1 MGNISIIGK
10 EITETKFERTE
21 TMSHTFEQKWEL
33 DSLYPSDE
41 RQEMIETE
49 ILGIKEKIKR
59 VLNGIRLQER
69 EIRTD
74 SLTSLLLEL
83 QQAYSEWYQI
93 DDFLYCAYAENV
105 LDDAVKN
112 LMNES
117 AMVKSELES
126 CQFQLDQVLAK
137 IPPHEWSELQKQ
149 KELQPFSFYL
159 EERRKAVSDRLAPEM
174 EQLINALSVNGF
186 TAWEMHHEE
195 MLNRLLIPLT
205 LEGKS
210 VEVPIQEA
218 WHYAMFAPTREARK
232 EAAFGIEKVCG
243 ENTEVFASVFNRIAG
258 YRLEIYKQRG
268 WDKLL
273 KEALEQNR
281 IEEKSL
287 ESMMAAIEE
296 SRDMIKSYLER
307 KFRLEKIERPAWY
320 DLDAPSFATEEK
332 VTYQEAAEII
342 ISQFEAFHPELG
354 EFAKNAF
361 DNGWIESEDRPNKAG
376 GGFCASLPLAK
387 ESRIFVTFRGSYQD
401 VVTIAHELGH
411 AYHNFVLKDEPFF
424 AQHNGTSVAE
434 TASTFMENMVMDAAI
449 ERAEN
454 DREKLALLE
463 MKISNASKY
472 IGTIPNMFRFEQKF
486 YEQRK
491 NGLVAPGEIKSLLAE
506 TESELFGGLIE
517 EPDEY
522 RWMYVAHFYDTE
534 KPFYNIPYTI
544 GYLFSNGIY
553 AKSKAS
559 KFEFF
564 AEYTELLRN
573 SGRMTIEQLAAHYL
587 KEDATEMPFWQS
599 SLKTVRE
606 AIEEYLQL
614 TERYLETR

>member
-1 MGNISIIGK
+1 M
-10 EITETKFERTE
+10 T
-21 TMSHTFEQKWEL
+21 HTFEQKWEL
-33 DSLYPSDE
+33 DSLYPSEE

-59 VLNGIRLQER
+59 VLNGIRSQER
-69 EIRTD
+69 ENQTD
-74 SLTSLLLEL
+74 SLPSLLLEL

-137 IPPHEWSELQKQ
+137 ITPHEWNELRNH

-232 EAAFGIEKVCG
+232 EAASGIEKVCG

-258 YRLEIYKQRG
+258 YRLELYKQRG

-273 KEALEQNR
+273 KEAFEQNR

-296 SRDMIKSYLER
+296 SRSMIKSYLER

-332 VTYQEAAEII
+332 VSYQGAAEII
-342 ISQFEAFHPELG
+342 ISQFKAFHPELG
-354 EFAKNAF
+354 EFAKDAF

-376 GGFCASLPLAK
+376 GGFCASFPLAK

-411 AYHNFVLKDEPFF
+411 AYHNYVLQEEPFF
-424 AQHNGTSVAE
+424 AQQKGTSVAE

-463 MKISNASKY
+463 MKISNAIKY

-491 NGLVAPGEIKSLLAE
+491 NGLVAPGEIKRLLAE
-506 TESELFGGLIE
+506 TESELYGGLLE
-517 EPDEY
+517 ELDEH

-534 KPFYNIPYTI
+534 KAFYNIPYTI

-553 AKSKAS
+553 VKSKG
-559 KFEFF
+559 KGPEFF

-599 SLKTVRE
+599 SIETARA
-606 AIEEYLQL
+606 AIEEYLRL
-614 TERYLETR
+614 TERYVETQ

>member
-1 MGNISIIGK
+1 MGNISII
-10 EITETKFERTE
+10 ERARIKAKLEGTGNM
-21 TMSHTFEQKWEL
+21 THIFEQKWEL
-33 DSLYPSDE
+33 DSLYPTE
-41 RQEMIETE
+41 KRRVMIETE
-49 ILGIKEKIKR
+49 ILGIQKKIEL
-59 VLNGIRLQER
+59 VLDGIRTQER
-69 EIRTD
+69 KIHIE
-74 SLTSLLLEL
+74 SVPALLLEL

-93 DDFLYCAYAENV
+93 EDFLYCAYAENV
-105 LDDAVKN
+105 LDNAVKN

-117 AMVKSELES
+117 ALIKSELDS
-126 CQFQLDQVLAK
+126 CQSQLDGVLAK
-137 IPPHEWSELQKQ
+137 IPRLEWGELQNH

-186 TAWEMHHEE
+186 TGWEMHHEE
-195 MLNRLLIPLT
+195 MLNRLLVPLA

-218 WHYAMFAPTREARK
+218 WHYAMFAPTRAARE
-232 EAAFGIEKVCG
+232 EAATGIKKVC
-243 ENTEVFASVFNRIAG
+243 EEKKEVFASVFNRIAG
-258 YRLEIYKQRG
+258 YRLELYKQRG
-268 WDKLL
+268 WNNLL
-273 KEALEQNR
+273 KEAVEQNR

-287 ESMMAAIEE
+287 QSMMAAIEE
-296 SRDMIKSYLER
+296 SRGIIKSYLER
-307 KFRLEKIERPAWY
+307 KFSLEKIESPAWF
-320 DLDAPSFATEEK
+320 DLDAPSFAAEEK
-332 VTYQEAAEII
+332 VSYQEAAEII
-342 ISQFEAFHPELG
+342 ISQFNAFHPELG
-354 EFAKNAF
+354 KFAKDAF
-361 DNGWIESEDRPNKAG
+361 DNGWIESEDRENKAG
-376 GGFCASLPLAK
+376 GGFCASFPLAK
-387 ESRIFVTFRGSYQD
+387 ESRIFITFRGSYQD

-411 AYHNFVLKDEPFF
+411 AYHNFVLQEEPFF
-424 AQHNGTSVAE
+424 AQQKGTSVAE

-463 MKISNASKY
+463 MKISNAIKY

-491 NGLVAPGEIKSLLAE
+491 SGLVSPEEIKRLLTG
-506 TESELFGGLIE
+506 TESELYGGLLE
-517 EPDEY
+517 ELDEH

-553 AKSKAS
+553 AKSKERGP
-559 KFEFF
+559 EFF

-573 SGRMTIEQLAAHYL
+573 SGRGTIEQLAVHYL
-587 KEDATEMPFWQS
+587 GEDTTEMAFWQS
-599 SLKTVRE
+599 SIEAVRE

-614 TERYLETR
+614 TERYVETR